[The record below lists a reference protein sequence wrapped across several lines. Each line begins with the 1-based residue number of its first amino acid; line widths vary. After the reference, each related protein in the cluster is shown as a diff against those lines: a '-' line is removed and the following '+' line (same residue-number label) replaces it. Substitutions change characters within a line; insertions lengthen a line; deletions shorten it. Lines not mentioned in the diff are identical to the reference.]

1 MKHSCLYSRTLGK
14 VGFSL
19 FSIAVLSVA
28 LTAQTTEVQIM
39 VAGPWD
45 YVQDPND
52 QNRVIVVVP
61 AAPHHARPQIFPG
74 GDVTNYPNQPA
85 LEQGLYRVDI
95 CDQANNNCSFPQQ
108 PVKPCTN
115 CKPYRPAKQVL
126 DVDINAYL
134 SHTNRYAISLP
145 KPYEY
150 TTSPDPDGLSQS
162 IISDKPITDTGVVP
176 DPLAGDYTTWMVLH
190 YQVTGNPVALLSGTS
205 DDGTVTY
212 KNKPS
217 AFVGA
222 SGTPAI
228 SIIQEPADRLNDKW
242 CDKYSAESF
251 HHANMNWKLNLYAL
265 FPELTGIQGEKQY
278 RDHFHYTCPQTVTS
292 QGSADLRSSRDY
304 RKMLNALLLVSNF
317 FAGAKDVNRKD
328 ALAGLDA
335 ASKSMNAL
343 SMRFGSQ
350 DSLDK
355 IMKFFSFLQELVERK
370 KEARNLSADDK
381 SKLFEILIQL
391 HSEMAGATDC
401 RKAQMSING
410 IIP

>member
-1 MKHSCLYSRTLGK
+1 
-14 VGFSL
+14 
-19 FSIAVLSVA
+19 
-28 LTAQTTEVQIM
+28 
-39 VAGPWD
+39 
-45 YVQDPND
+45 
-52 QNRVIVVVP
+52 
-61 AAPHHARPQIFPG
+61 
-74 GDVTNYPNQPA
+74 
-85 LEQGLYRVDI
+85 
-95 CDQANNNCSFPQQ
+95 
-108 PVKPCTN
+108 
-115 CKPYRPAKQVL
+115 
-126 DVDINAYL
+126 
-134 SHTNRYAISLP
+134 
-145 KPYEY
+145 
-150 TTSPDPDGLSQS
+150 
-162 IISDKPITDTGVVP
+162 
-176 DPLAGDYTTWMVLH
+176 MVLH